1 MSLEYSNDTK
11 QAKLLKSK
19 FIKKDDSITR
29 KITARGRTK
38 WGFTVVVDELTDQS
52 YVIRPNT
59 KKAEEE
65 RKKEEKR
72 KEQESAE
79 SISGLK
85 IVAWKFIYGTSRTR
99 TSGRWR

>member
-65 RKKEEKR
+65 RKKKGR
-72 KEQESAE
+72 NKSPLKASAD
-79 SISGLK
+79 
-85 IVAWKFIYGTSRTR
+85 
-99 TSGRWR
+99 